1 MSLVA
6 RHLEARGIPTLCIT
20 SARDIIESG
29 RPPRAVYV
37 DYPLGHTTGKPFD
50 PADQIE
56 IVRAALQAWPRFER
70 AAQIINLDR
79 RWAENDDWKSDAMR
93 ADAGDTRALRDEMPQ
108 YQLEA
113 DRLLAEA
120 RAAAE

>member
-70 AAQIINLDR
+70 AAQIIDLDR

-93 ADAGDTRALRDEMPQ
+93 ADAGDTRAPRDEMPQ

-120 RAAAE
+120 RAAAK

>member
-70 AAQIINLDR
+70 AAQIIDLDR

-93 ADAGDTRALRDEMPQ
+93 ADAGDTRAPRDEMPQ